1 MAGADT
7 DAHDG
12 AAPAPPRWLPVRGEG
27 AAPSSDVETVQPQ
40 GLAEAAEAMAGGGR
54 LLLRGWGT
62 KQGWGGPVEGVERVV
77 DTRGL
82 NRLVRHD
89 PSDLTATVQ
98 AGMPLAELQAELGR
112 SGQWLP
118 LDPPLHDHAG
128 RPATVGGII
137 AAADH
142 GPRRLAHG
150 APRDLVIG
158 ATFAL
163 ADGQLARTGGNV
175 IKNVAG
181 YDLAKLVCG
190 SLGTLALLVDVTV
203 RLQPRPAASVTLAV
217 RADAAQAHT
226 LWLALSDAQLEPA
239 AADHRADLGVSGS
252 GWLWVRF
259 DGREDVAAEQ
269 RRRAAAI
276 AADHG
281 LDHTPHNDSVAL
293 WDEHLV
299 APLGGESGETVAAV
313 STVPTQ
319 TPGVAATA
327 ARAAADA
334 GVVARW
340 HSHVALG
347 VHRVVLS
354 GGAPADHAAV
364 VRALR
369 TAGYRTELRQRLQ
382 GVDEHADA
390 WTDGSLPSAW
400 PLMRAVKQR
409 LDPDRRLAPGRFL
422 GGL

>member
-7 DAHDG
+7 DDHDG
-12 AAPAPPRWLPVRGEG
+12 AATAPPHWLPVRGDGG
-27 AAPSSDVETVQPQ
+27 ARPDVETVRPES
-40 GLAEAAEAMAGGGR
+40 LADAAEAMAGGGR

-62 KQGWGGPVEGVERVV
+62 KQGWGGPVEGVERVI

-82 NRLVRHD
+82 DRVVRHD
-89 PSDLTATVQ
+89 PADLTATVQ
-98 AGMPLAELQAELGR
+98 AGVPLAELQTELGR

-118 LDPPLHDHAG
+118 LDPPLHDPAG
-128 RPATVGGII
+128 RPATIGGII

-142 GPRRLAHG
+142 GPRRLAYG

-163 ADGQLARTGGNV
+163 ADGELARTGGKV

-181 YDLAKLVCG
+181 YDLAKLMCG
-190 SLGTLALLVDVTV
+190 SLGTLALLVDVTL

-226 LWLALSDAQLEPA
+226 LWLALSDARLEPA
-239 AADHRADLGVSGS
+239 AADHRADLGASGS

-259 DGREDVAAEQ
+259 DGSEAVAAEQ

-281 LDHTPHNDSVAL
+281 LDNAPHNDSATL
-293 WDEHLV
+293 WDTDLI
-299 APLGGESGETVAAV
+299 APLTDGTGETVAAV
-313 STVPTQ
+313 STVPSQ
-319 TPGVAATA
+319 TPRVAATA
-327 ARAAADA
+327 TRAAAEA
-334 GVVARW
+334 GLSARW

-347 VHRVVLS
+347 LHRVVLS
-354 GGAPADHAAV
+354 GGDAAGHAAV

-369 TAGYRTELRQRLQ
+369 AAGYRTELRQRAP
-382 GVDEHADA
+382 GVDEHTDA
-390 WTDGSLPSAW
+390 WTDGFLPSAW